1 MGATRNCREKER
13 TDMNSFY
20 KAPGTPDDNQDNRTR
35 TERAH
40 HESQIVPVSGVSK
53 FPGAGRAV
61 RHCYINLSLDG
72 NQWCAL
78 FGSDLQQV
86 RRGATALVKA
96 LENQKEGD
104 PIRIKPL
111 ASGLANLVGRM
122 NPNRTMVSS
131 PDRMTIRRFYDIE
144 SEGLGYGA
152 TFFLPCWLPNRS
164 GAAVKKQVRQFV
176 AALEDP
182 FDPREIKSWVW
193 PFTVRWVCTVIQS
206 AGHGSES
213 HEKHHQS

>member
-1 MGATRNCREKER
+1 LRRPRRLATAMENPKETGSFRLGSFGSALAALGARMK
-13 TDMNSFY
+13 
-20 KAPGTPDDNQDNRTR
+20 PDD
-35 TERAH
+35 AA
-40 HESQIVPVSGVSK
+40 I
-53 FPGAGRAV
+53 A
-61 RHCYINLSLDG
+61 
-72 NQWCAL
+72 
-78 FGSDLQQV
+78 V

>member
-78 FGSDLQQV
+78 FGSDLQGRAKSPTSERPAMRNLTFWERHV
-86 RRGATALVKA
+86 ARPAFPVCGRRSAHC
-96 LENQKEGD
+96 
-104 PIRIKPL
+104 
-111 ASGLANLVGRM
+111 
-122 NPNRTMVSS
+122 SS
-131 PDRMTIRRFYDIE
+131 DY
-144 SEGLGYGA
+144 
-152 TFFLPCWLPNRS
+152 
-164 GAAVKKQVRQFV
+164 
-176 AALEDP
+176 
-182 FDPREIKSWVW
+182 
-193 PFTVRWVCTVIQS
+193 
-206 AGHGSES
+206 
-213 HEKHHQS
+213 

>member
-20 KAPGTPDDNQDNRTR
+20 KAPATPDDNQDNRTR

-78 FGSDLQQV
+78 FGSDLQQGV
-86 RRGATALVKA
+86 AGFGDTPSEAVNELEAQFQTANDRPPVPTSACDWSAWINGREEWKTGRGSTEAEA
-96 LENQKEGD
+96 
-104 PIRIKPL
+104 IRDL
-111 ASGLANLVGRM
+111 LSQ
-122 NPNRTMVSS
+122 
-131 PDRMTIRRFYDIE
+131 IE
-144 SEGLGYGA
+144 EA
-152 TFFLPCWLPNRS
+152 
-164 GAAVKKQVRQFV
+164 
-176 AALEDP
+176 
-182 FDPREIKSWVW
+182 
-193 PFTVRWVCTVIQS
+193 
-206 AGHGSES
+206 
-213 HEKHHQS
+213 